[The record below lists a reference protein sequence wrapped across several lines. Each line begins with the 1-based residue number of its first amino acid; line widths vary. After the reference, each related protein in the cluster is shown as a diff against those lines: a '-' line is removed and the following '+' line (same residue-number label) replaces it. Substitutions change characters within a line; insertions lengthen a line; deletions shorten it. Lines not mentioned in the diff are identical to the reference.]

1 MTRSNGLCGPFAIL
15 VGAFLLVEG
24 LWGFFSPVVFGVL
37 TTNTLHAVI
46 HVALGVIGVWVGL
59 KSGARNYCLYLGVLL
74 VAVGA
79 LWFVPGVGSII
90 TSLLNVNAAVAYLN
104 LAVGAVALALA
115 FTTRQ
120 HEAGPRA

>member
-1 MTRSNGLCGPFAIL
+1 

-46 HVALGVIGVWVGL
+46 HVALGVVGLWVGL
-59 KSGARNYCLYLGVLL
+59 RSGARTYCLWLGVLL
-74 VAVGA
+74 VAAGA
-79 LWFVPGVGSII
+79 LWFVPVVGSII

-115 FTTRQ
+115 FTARQ
-120 HEAGPRA
+120 QVARV

>member
-1 MTRSNGLCGPFAIL
+1 MNRANGACGLFAML

-24 LWGFFSPVVFGVL
+24 VWGLSSPIVFGVL

-46 HVALGVIGVWVGL
+46 HITLGVIGVWVGL
-59 KSGARNYCLYLGVLL
+59 RTGARKFCLFLGALL

-79 LWFVPGVGSII
+79 LWFFPVAGSII

-104 LAVGAVALALA
+104 LGVGAVALALA
-115 FTTRQ
+115 FTARRQ
-120 HEAGPRA
+120 TGSV

>member
-1 MTRSNGLCGPFAIL
+1 MNRSNGLCGPFALL

-24 LWGFFSPVVFGVL
+24 IWGFFSPVVFGIF

-46 HVALGVIGVWVGL
+46 HVALGVIGLWVGL

-90 TSLLNVNAAVAYLN
+90 TSLLNVNAAVACLN
-104 LAVGAVALALA
+104 LVVGAVALVLAL
-115 FTTRQ
+115 TTRQ
-120 HEAGPRA
+120 QVARV

>member
-24 LWGFFSPVVFGVL
+24 SWGFFSPVVFGVL

-46 HVALGVIGVWVGL
+46 HVALGVIGLWVGL
-59 KSGARNYCLYLGVLL
+59 KSGARNYCLFLGVLL

-79 LWFVPGVGSII
+79 LWFVPGVRSII

-115 FTTRQ
+115 FTARQ
-120 HEAGPRA
+120 QDARV

>member
-1 MTRSNGLCGPFAIL
+1 MNRANGACGLFAML

-24 LWGFFSPVVFGVL
+24 VWGLSSPIVFGVL

-46 HVALGVIGVWVGL
+46 HITLGVIGVWVGL
-59 KSGARNYCLYLGVLL
+59 RTGARKFCLFLGVLL

-79 LWFVPGVGSII
+79 LWFLPVAGSII

-104 LAVGAVALALA
+104 LGVGAVALALA
-115 FTTRQ
+115 FTARPQT
-120 HEAGPRA
+120 ASV

>member
-15 VGAFLLVEG
+15 VGAFLLIEG

-37 TTNTLHAVI
+37 TTNMLHAVI
-46 HVALGVIGVWVGL
+46 HVVLGITGVWVGL
-59 KSGARNYCLYLGVLL
+59 RSGARNYCLFLGVLL

-104 LAVGAVALALA
+104 LVVGFVALALA
-115 FTTRQ
+115 FATRNQ
-120 HEAGPRA
+120 VARA

>member
-1 MTRSNGLCGPFAIL
+1 MTQSNGRCGPFAII
-15 VGAFLLVEG
+15 VGAFLLIEG

-46 HVALGVIGVWVGL
+46 HVVLGVIGLWVGV
-59 KSGARNYCLYLGVLL
+59 KSGARNYCLFLGVLL

-79 LWFVPGVGSII
+79 LWFVPGIGSII

-104 LAVGAVALALA
+104 LVVGAVALVLAL
-115 FTTRQ
+115 TTRQ
-120 HEAGPRA
+120 HPSRV

>member
-24 LWGFFSPVVFGVL
+24 IWGFFSPVVFGVL

-46 HVALGVIGVWVGL
+46 HVALGVIGLWVGL
-59 KSGARNYCLYLGVLL
+59 RSDARKYCLFLGVLL

-79 LWFVPGVGSII
+79 LWFVPGVGAII
-90 TSLLNVNAAVAYLN
+90 TSLLNVNVAVAYLN

-115 FTTRQ
+115 FTARQ
-120 HEAGPRA
+120 QVARV